1 MGGRMTIRRAIT
13 GRQRILPGLDAVVL
27 EDGSPVLLFDAATA
41 DPETVPTIV
50 QAFIITEAVV
60 YQADDG
66 QHVGRL
72 SDDFSD
78 AIVDM
83 SYGGDQAA
91 RKLCRQWIRRPAF
104 SFVLAQPEP
113 RQ

>member
-1 MGGRMTIRRAIT
+1 MLRAIT

-27 EDGSPVLLFDAATA
+27 EDGTPVLLFDATSA

-78 AIVDM
+78 AIIDM
-83 SYGGDQAA
+83 GSAGNQDA
-91 RKLCRQWIRRPAF
+91 RKLCRQWMTRPAL
-104 SFVLAQPEP
+104 SFVLAQPP
-113 RQ
+113 GSPQ

>member
-1 MGGRMTIRRAIT
+1 MTLRAVT
-13 GRQRILPGLDAVVL
+13 GKQRILPGLDAVVL
-27 EDGSPVLLFDAATA
+27 EDGSPVLLFDAASA

-50 QAFIITEAVV
+50 QAFVITEAVV

-72 SDDFSD
+72 SDAFSD

-83 SYGGDQAA
+83 SFGGDQAA
-91 RKLCRQWIRRPAF
+91 RRLCLQWMTRPVIQF
-104 SFVLAQPEP
+104 AQPES

>member
-1 MGGRMTIRRAIT
+1 MGEGSLMLRAFV
-13 GRQRILPGLDAVVL
+13 GRQRLIPGLEAVVL
-27 EDGSPVLLFDAATA
+27 EGGVPVVLFDAASA
-41 DPETVPTIV
+41 DPETVPTIIE
-50 QAFIITEAVV
+50 AFVMTEAVV

-83 SYGGDQAA
+83 SYGGNQAA
-91 RKLCRQWIRRPAF
+91 RKLCRQWLSRPAI
-104 SFVLAQPEP
+104 SFTQSEGSP
-113 RQ
+113 Q